1 MEEIAD
7 CSVTLAEKVALDD
20 LAMSVIE
27 EVLSIYLLAPFL
39 PSSLPPSLPPSLP
52 LSLSV
57 RALANVLAVPSSSL
71 GSRGL
76 RQYQTKWFDTRAC
89 LV

>member
-27 EVLSIYLLAPFL
+27 EVLSIYLLAP
-39 PSSLPPSLPPSLP
+39 PSLPPSLP
-52 LSLSV
+52 LSLSA
-57 RALANVLAVPSSSL
+57 RALANVLAE
-71 GSRGL
+71 G
-76 RQYQTKWFDTRAC
+76 
-89 LV
+89 